1 MSEDFVNGD
10 FMCVGKRLSIFGLS
24 VEFRCGWFE
33 CDGFDW
39 FLFLERDSVTFI
51 IYFFVLHQGRLGTVV
66 KIEAD
71 LFIIFVHLS
80 LDAPTWHRILLGLP
94 HLQF

>member
-1 MSEDFVNGD
+1 MCEDFVDGD
-10 FMCVGKRLSIFGLS
+10 FMCVRQRLSIFSLS
-24 VEFRCGWFE
+24 VEFRCGLFE

-51 IYFFVLHQGRLGTVV
+51 IYFFVLHQGCLRTVV
-66 KIEAD
+66 KIETN

-80 LDAPTWHRILLGLP
+80 LDSTTWHRILFGLP